1 MSDLTFVSWGS
12 GKMTTGPLVSL
23 LRRDARAARKGRAV
37 EAHLTGLLNLKMLD
51 LRNTMVTDLALEYL
65 RRLKKLKILNLADTE
80 VSAEGVTKLQQ
91 ALPNCGIRRWP
102 SHHRIPSC
110 RSKKTNEATNIKT
123 WVDRD

>member
-1 MSDLTFVSWGS
+1 
-12 GKMTTGPLVSL
+12 
-23 LRRDARAARKGRAV
+23 
-37 EAHLTGLLNLKMLD
+37 MLD

-102 SHHRIPSC
+102 SHHRVPSC

-123 WVDRD
+123 WVYRD